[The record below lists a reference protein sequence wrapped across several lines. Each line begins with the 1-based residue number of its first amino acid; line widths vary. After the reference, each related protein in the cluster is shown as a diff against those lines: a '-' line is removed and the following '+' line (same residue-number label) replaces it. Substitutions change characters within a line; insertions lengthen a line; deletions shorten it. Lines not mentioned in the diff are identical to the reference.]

1 MGNLLKKKSSRFLS
15 KQDKEQKDEPPKG
28 SACTSQT
35 QQDEEPPRMSS
46 VSTLW
51 PAPQE
56 NENVEDN
63 DSGRSVQRDGNVYQP
78 FPRSQ
83 SPWTVGRHGL
93 YNLSEPDEL
102 PPPLPPAVK
111 GVVYGKTMPVVL
123 PDTQF
128 MQPGEVVPL
137 VDFLREP
144 PPEPPKPP
152 TTRDKLTWKR
162 AQLKALVANPKAD
175 PQFAF
180 LPKGANNRINRDK
193 HPLSEKWRRRKVT
206 PKKLEIPAIFQEP
219 KKIPQMPLARPAHT
233 SLLPHRPA
241 SPRFCPPIQPAKK
254 FEPGPARDE
263 WGSPFGGEHAS
274 FHENPEERAKR
285 IETAESERARRKAS
299 DRYLGLQGQRHIND
313 PVIGRPP
320 PLSERI
326 LSQPLRL
333 TSAGEKKLE
342 EQLAEKDAKE
352 ATPFPKV
359 HFDSKLQII
368 ELRYASQDE
377 PASKLSY
384 PPTELDP
391 STSVANDI
399 LSIERLDQSTRKFST
414 RSSSIPVLTGNRSLR
429 TLEQSTKKVSAPTST
444 TPIPRANQPPRTI
457 DPSRR
462 TAAARQPEASQSGQS
477 LRASDR
483 SRRVASAV
491 RSGQSRSDTG
501 QPTSTVT
508 AIIGGRLRKATE
520 PSSQVIS
527 ALNVAHS
534 LKLNEAA
541 SPPFIPSGDKSLK
554 SIDPSKSTE
563 PRKGDTID
571 PPLPKI
577 GDRYHKWDNALLAN
591 KKPVVIVPTPPLPE
605 HSPPPIPRTGLRIP
619 PERLGTPPIQLDR
632 ENAFNISGIPSQLKP
647 AKRLIPEWKRVIG
660 DKETASDPKESSD
673 SNSDY
678 SDSLPPEDEQ
688 RILEI
693 RQTLTKNSERFARL
707 YQSEVEQ
714 AYEDVSR
721 LSREEERFEF
731 VLSEATEGSRSPFDD
746 ADDERRRAWDD
757 AQNTL
762 TSRDR
767 LRDSYSSTKLAKC
780 LPHLIERKDK
790 SLVLPDSPRRV
801 GGVESSPRGSGGDTP
816 RRVGEESSRT
826 ADGRGPVIGQ
836 AISSNEYYPW
846 LPSNQASSSA
856 AHRGEDSHRRA
867 RQGPVDTS
875 TITPHRLSQHY
886 RRMHSTRPNNWNDP
900 NWRGPS
906 RQAFAE
912 DEREEKEEED
922 EARPPLPTKSLLRR
936 QQAGYVQQGP
946 MGTAGFRLNSPV
958 SKYPVDGLAD

>member
-1 MGNLLKKKSSRFLS
+1 MGNLLLKKKSSRFLS
-15 KQDKEQKDEPPKG
+15 KQDKEQKDKPPKG
-28 SACTSQT
+28 SACTSQK
-35 QQDEEPPRMSS
+35 QQEEEPPRRSS

-56 NENVEDN
+56 NENVEDI
-63 DSGRSVQRDGNVYQP
+63 DSGRSVQRDGNEYQP

-144 PPEPPKPP
+144 PPEPSKPP
-152 TTRDKLTWKR
+152 TTREKLTWKR

-180 LPKGANNRINRDK
+180 LPKGANNRINQDK
-193 HPLSEKWRRRKVT
+193 HPLSGKWRRRKVT

-219 KKIPQMPLARPAHT
+219 KEIPQMPLARPAHT
-233 SLLPHRPA
+233 PLLPHRPA

-285 IETAESERARRKAS
+285 IETTESERARRKAS

-333 TSAGEKKLE
+333 TSAGEKRLK

-359 HFDSKLQII
+359 HFNSKLQII
-368 ELRYASQDE
+368 EVRYASQDE
-377 PASKLSY
+377 PTSKLSD
-384 PPTELDP
+384 PSTELEP
-391 STSVANDI
+391 LTSVANDI
-399 LSIERLDQSTRKFST
+399 QSPKKLDQSTQRFST
-414 RSSSIPVLTGNRSLR
+414 RSSSIPVLKGNRSLR
-429 TLEQSTKKVSAPTST
+429 TLEQSTRKISVP
-444 TPIPRANQPPRTI
+444 TPIPRTNQPLRTI
-457 DPSRR
+457 NPSRS
-462 TAAARQPEASQSGQS
+462 TAAARQSEASQPGKS
-477 LRASDR
+477 LRTSDR
-483 SRRVASAV
+483 SRRVV
-491 RSGQSRSDTG
+491 RSGQSRSNTG

-508 AIIGGRLRKATE
+508 ATTGGRLRKATE
-520 PSSQVIS
+520 PLRQATS
-527 ALNVAHS
+527 APNVAHS
-534 LKLNEAA
+534 LKPNEAA
-541 SPPFIPSGDKSLK
+541 SHPSIPRGDKSLK

-563 PRKGDTID
+563 PRKSDTID
-571 PPLPKI
+571 PLLPKI

-591 KKPVVIVPTPPLPE
+591 KKPVVIVATPPLPE
-605 HSPPPIPRTGLRIP
+605 HSPPPIPRSGLRIP
-619 PERLGTPPIQLDR
+619 FERLDTPPIQLDR

-647 AKRLIPEWKRVIG
+647 VKRLMPEWKKVIG

-673 SNSDY
+673 SGSDY

-714 AYEDVSR
+714 AHEDVSR
-721 LSREEERFEF
+721 LSRAEERFEF

-780 LPHLIERKDK
+780 LPHLIERRDK
-790 SLVLPDSPRRV
+790 SLELSDCPRRVGEVESSLSDSGGDSPRRV
-801 GGVESSPRGSGGDTP
+801 GG
-816 RRVGEESSRT
+816 EESSRT
-826 ADGRGPVIGQ
+826 VGGGGPVIGQ

-846 LPSNQASSSA
+846 LPSNQVFSSA
-856 AHRGEDSHRRA
+856 AHSGEDSHRRTQ
-867 RQGPVDTS
+867 QGPVDTS

-900 NWRGPS
+900 NRRGPS
-906 RQAFAE
+906 RQAFVA
-912 DEREEKEEED
+912 DEEEENEEED
-922 EARPPLPTKSLLRR
+922 DGARPPLSTKSPLRR

-946 MGTAGFRLNSPV
+946 MGAAGFRLNSLV
-958 SKYPVDGLAD
+958 SKYPVDRFAD